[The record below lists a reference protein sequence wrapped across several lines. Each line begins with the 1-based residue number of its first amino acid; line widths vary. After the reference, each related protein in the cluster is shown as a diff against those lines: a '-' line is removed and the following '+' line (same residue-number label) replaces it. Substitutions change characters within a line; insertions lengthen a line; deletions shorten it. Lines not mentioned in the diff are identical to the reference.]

1 MNEIKQ
7 EYIDQLVD
15 LVHTA
20 LKHYKKYKT
29 DLSELYPQ
37 GITST
42 ELSVIKIVHEKPDII
57 LKEVSK
63 SLEIP
68 GSTLTSVIDRLE
80 QKKLI
85 IRTVSKKNR
94 HSFGLELTEEGEKI
108 NAEHEKEEK
117 QIWHK
122 TLSLLDSDE
131 DIESLVNLLTKIV
144 NKLD

>member
-29 DLSELYPQ
+29 DLSALYPQ